1 MAGRLFAIGDI
12 HGCARELEVLLDG
25 LTLGRGDT
33 VVFVGDYIDRGP
45 DSRAVIDL
53 VLGVRARPDVM
64 TICLKG
70 NHEDMA
76 LDYLGRGGHWG
87 EAWSMNG
94 GGATLRSYG
103 IDQRVGGPEAATHLP
118 PEHLALLE
126 ELDHS

>member
-12 HGCARELEVLLDG
+12 HGCARELEVLLAG
-25 LTLGRGDT
+25 LPLARGDT

-45 DSRAVIDL
+45 DSRAVLDQ
-53 VLGVRARPDVM
+53 VLEMRARPDVM

-70 NHEDMA
+70 NHEDMC

-87 EAWSMNG
+87 DAWSMNG

-103 IDQRVGGPEAATHLP
+103 IDPRLAGAEAAAHLP
-118 PEHLALLE
+118 REHVTF
-126 ELDHS
+126 LDE